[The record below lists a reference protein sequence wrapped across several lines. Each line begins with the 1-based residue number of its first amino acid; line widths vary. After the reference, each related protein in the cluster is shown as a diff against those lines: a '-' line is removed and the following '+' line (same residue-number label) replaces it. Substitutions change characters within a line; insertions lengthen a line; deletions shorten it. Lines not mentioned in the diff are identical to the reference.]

1 MAPAPA
7 IHPTSARTA
16 SRRGRRIG
24 DEARHHRCDHFGS
37 REKSGKGTTFSGVI
51 QLRLPFVLGLRQP
64 SLISIS
70 CRVVVVGLFS
80 MKVLVLGATGS
91 VGRHIVRLGI
101 ERGHELTALVRYPK
115 KLKSWE
121 SRIDVVKGDA
131 LDKDAVERAVR
142 GQEAAIYA
150 LGVRT
155 LGRTTLFSESTRILI
170 EALERNKAKRLVC
183 ITGVGA
189 GDTKG
194 HGGFLYDRILL
205 PLITRRVY
213 EDKDAQ
219 EALNPAKLARL
230 DHCAT
235 CSVPRGSGVRKP

>member
-1 MAPAPA
+1 
-7 IHPTSARTA
+7 
-16 SRRGRRIG
+16 
-24 DEARHHRCDHFGS
+24 
-37 REKSGKGTTFSGVI
+37 
-51 QLRLPFVLGLRQP
+51 
-64 SLISIS
+64 
-70 CRVVVVGLFS
+70 

-219 EALNPAKLARL
+219 EALIQQSSLDWIIVRPAVFRGGAASRNHEVVTDVRGVTLTRISRAEVGAFVL
-230 DHCAT
+230 DQLT
-235 CSVPRGSGVRKP
+235 DSQYLRKAVFIGHW

>member
-1 MAPAPA
+1 
-7 IHPTSARTA
+7 
-16 SRRGRRIG
+16 
-24 DEARHHRCDHFGS
+24 
-37 REKSGKGTTFSGVI
+37 
-51 QLRLPFVLGLRQP
+51 
-64 SLISIS
+64 
-70 CRVVVVGLFS
+70 

-121 SRIDVVKGDA
+121 SRIHVVKGDA

-219 EALNPAKLARL
+219 EALIQQSSLDWIIVRPAMFRGGAASRNHEVVTDVRGVTLTRISRAEVGAFVL
-230 DHCAT
+230 DQLT
-235 CSVPRGSGVRKP
+235 DSQYLRKAVFIGHW